1 MTDYSPFKKT
11 VLSVCCALL
20 LLIYAP
26 LASVVGTSPSEEAD
40 FPEVQAETVAES
52 ADFDT
57 NCEKSDSCSEENVTF
72 DEIK

>member
-26 LASVVGTSPSEEAD
+26 LASVVGTDTTDEAD
-40 FPEVQAETVAES
+40 FAAVQAETVVES
-52 ADFDT
+52 TDFDT
-57 NCEKSDSCSEENVTF
+57 NCEKSEPSAEENVSF